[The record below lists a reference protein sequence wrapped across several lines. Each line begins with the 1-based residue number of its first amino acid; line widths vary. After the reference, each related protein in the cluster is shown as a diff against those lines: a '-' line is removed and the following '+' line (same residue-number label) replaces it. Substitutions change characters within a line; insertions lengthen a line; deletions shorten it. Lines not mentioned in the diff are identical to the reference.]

1 MSLNVQHKNG
11 GSEQR
16 MKKRKWHQINK
27 TERLIVVNNFKREPN
42 FQTKTCPHLWLQTS
56 GMVSIRETLEMHFNS
71 KTDVNSK
78 VKSSEVIRYCKISC
92 ACVVV

>member
-1 MSLNVQHKNG
+1 
-11 GSEQR
+11 

-42 FQTKTCPHLWLQTS
+42 FKQKPVHICDFKHLEWCL
-56 GMVSIRETLEMHFNS
+56 SIRETLEMHFNS

-78 VKSSEVIRYCKISC
+78 VKSSEVIQYCKISC
-92 ACVVV
+92 VCVVV